1 MAGRFTSIVGFE
13 RVTTGGDRSG
23 RRRARSADGGQRRRT
38 THVTTHHTEAGPRAS
53 ASPVGPGPGAGPATV
68 DCAVVIVTYNNARD
82 IDGLL
87 DSLPA
92 AADGLTLRTIVV
104 DNRSADDTVDRV
116 GRHPGVQVIDAGANL
131 GYAAAVNRGRIAA
144 RPCRTVLILN
154 PDLRVE

>member
-23 RRRARSADGGQRRRT
+23 LRPARSADGGQRRRT
-38 THVTTHHTEAGPRAS
+38 THVTTHHTEAGPRAA
-53 ASPVGPGPGAGPATV
+53 ASPDGRPPGPEIGAGPATV

-92 AADGLTLRTIVV
+92 AADGLTLRTI
-104 DNRSADDTVDRV
+104 
-116 GRHPGVQVIDAGANL
+116 
-131 GYAAAVNRGRIAA
+131 
-144 RPCRTVLILN
+144 
-154 PDLRVE
+154 